1 VRAGKAREL
10 LFPSKK
16 LDYFKCPTLVCSLT
30 LLLLVLFVKTK
41 EHRAE
46 SSTVQA
52 GEIRELRSSCDAVF
66 CRSPGYGL
74 ALVAETTTGCIIS
87 TEATAEVAT
96 PSEDRDE
103 GAGPAPEALLPEDI
117 GARAAK
123 QLLEEIRQ
131 GGVVDSTHQV
141 GLQASS
147 ACFWT
152 WICAFAAAVAL
163 VECAMEMRQER
174 AADSV
179 GTAASSGLWA
189 TFLVVE
195 RSLSGLPL

>member
-1 VRAGKAREL
+1 MPDSRLLLKGSPAGPGCRTTKHRLERAAVRAGKPREL
-10 LFPSKK
+10 LLLCKK
-16 LDYFKCPTLVCSLT
+16 WTDPRCPTLVRSLN
-30 LLLLVLFVKTK
+30 LLLLVLVVRTK
-41 EHRAE
+41 EHGAE
-46 SSTVQA
+46 SSLVPA
-52 GEIRELRSSCDAVF
+52 GKFQQLGSSCDPVF
-66 CRSPGYGL
+66 RRSPGYGL

-152 WICAFAAAVAL
+152 
-163 VECAMEMRQER
+163 
-174 AADSV
+174 
-179 GTAASSGLWA
+179 
-189 TFLVVE
+189 
-195 RSLSGLPL
+195 